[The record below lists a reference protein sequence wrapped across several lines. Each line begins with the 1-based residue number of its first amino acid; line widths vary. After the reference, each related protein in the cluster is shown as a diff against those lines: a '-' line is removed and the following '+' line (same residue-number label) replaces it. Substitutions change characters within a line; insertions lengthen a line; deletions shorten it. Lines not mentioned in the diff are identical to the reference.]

1 MLKLRPTRAQD
12 NAAQGIEAGEQPTA
26 DAAKPA
32 GSSRRVSRVLPFL
45 AGVFW
50 LVIAGYPIY
59 YMLLSSFRTPA
70 GFLSESPWVPE
81 GAQSLENYA
90 AVINGGIGL
99 YFVNSLFVTG
109 VSVVLI
115 VSVSLLAAYAITRV
129 ASRSVLWVFNIL
141 LLGLAVPYQAA
152 IIPVFVIMNEI
163 GLYDTLYGLIP
174 PQVAF
179 HIPLT
184 VLILVNFIRDI
195 PNELYDSMVL
205 DGAGHSGLLR
215 QLVLPLSRPALIT
228 VLIYNSVQVWNNFL
242 FPLILTQ
249 SNNVRTIPLALREF
263 QGEYGV
269 NVPGIMAAVMLSVLP
284 IVVLYIVA
292 RRQLLGGLI
301 AGFGK

>member
-1 MLKLRPTRAQD
+1 MLELRSGTRSQEEPVQLQKAMKKPTGGGRKLTR
-12 NAAQGIEAGEQPTA
+12 G
-26 DAAKPA
+26 
-32 GSSRRVSRVLPFL
+32 LPLL
-45 AGVFW
+45 AGVCW
-50 LVIAGYPIY
+50 LVIAAYPIY
-59 YMLLSSFRTPA
+59 YMVISSFRTPA

-81 GAQSLENYA
+81 GASSLENYA
-90 AVINGGIGL
+90 TVINGGIGL

-109 VSVVLI
+109 VSVALI
-115 VSVSLLAAYAITRV
+115 TVVSLLAAYAITRV
-129 ASRSVLWVFNIL
+129 RSRTVLWVFNAF

-152 IIPVFVIMNEI
+152 IIPIFVIINKM

-195 PNELYDSMVL
+195 PTELYDSMVL
-205 DGAGHSGLLR
+205 DGAGHFRLLQ

-228 VLIYNSVQVWNNFL
+228 VIIYNSVQVWNNFL

-249 SNNVRTIPLALREF
+249 SSNVRTIPLALREF

-269 NVPGIMAAVMLSVLP
+269 NVPGIMAAVILSVLP
-284 IVVLYIVA
+284 IVVLYVVA

>member
-1 MLKLRPTRAQD
+1 MLELRSGTRSEEEPVQLQ
-12 NAAQGIEAGEQPTA
+12 NAVK
-26 DAAKPA
+26 KPA
-32 GSSRRVSRVLPFL
+32 GGGRKVARGLPLL
-45 AGVFW
+45 AGVCW
-50 LVIAGYPIY
+50 LVIAAYPIY
-59 YMLLSSFRTPA
+59 YMVISSFRTPA

-81 GAQSLENYA
+81 GAESLENYA
-90 AVINGGIGL
+90 TVINGGIGL

-109 VSVVLI
+109 VSVALI
-115 VSVSLLAAYAITRV
+115 TVVSLLAAYAITRV
-129 ASRSVLWVFNIL
+129 RSRTVLWVFNAF

-152 IIPVFVIMNEI
+152 IIPIFVIINKI

-195 PNELYDSMVL
+195 PTELYDSMVL
-205 DGAGHSGLLR
+205 DGAGHFRLLQ

-228 VLIYNSVQVWNNFL
+228 VIIYNSVQVWNNFL

-249 SNNVRTIPLALREF
+249 SSNVRTIPLALREF

-269 NVPGIMAAVMLSVLP
+269 NVPGIMAAVILSVLP

>member
-1 MLKLRPTRAQD
+1 MLELRSGTRSQEEPVRLQKAVKKPTGGGQKVTR
-12 NAAQGIEAGEQPTA
+12 G
-26 DAAKPA
+26 
-32 GSSRRVSRVLPFL
+32 LPLL
-45 AGVFW
+45 AGLCW
-50 LVIAGYPIY
+50 LVIAAYPIY
-59 YMLLSSFRTPA
+59 YMVISSFRTPA

-81 GAQSLENYA
+81 GAASLENYA
-90 AVINGGIGL
+90 TVINGGIGL

-109 VSVVLI
+109 VSVALI
-115 VSVSLLAAYAITRV
+115 TAVSLLAAYAITRV
-129 ASRSVLWVFNIL
+129 RSRTVLWVFNAF

-152 IIPVFVIMNEI
+152 IIPIFVIINKM

-195 PNELYDSMVL
+195 PTELYDSMVL
-205 DGAGHSGLLR
+205 DGAGHYRLLQ

-228 VLIYNSVQVWNNFL
+228 VIIYNSVQVWNNFL

-249 SNNVRTIPLALREF
+249 SSNVRTIPLALREF

-269 NVPGIMAAVMLSVLP
+269 NVPGIMAAVILSVLP
-284 IVVLYIVA
+284 IVVLYVVA

>member
-1 MLKLRPTRAQD
+1 MLELRSGTRSQEEPVRLQKAVKKPTGGGQKVTR
-12 NAAQGIEAGEQPTA
+12 G
-26 DAAKPA
+26 
-32 GSSRRVSRVLPFL
+32 LPLL
-45 AGVFW
+45 AGLCW
-50 LVIAGYPIY
+50 LVIAAYPIY
-59 YMLLSSFRTPA
+59 YMVISSFRTPA

-81 GAQSLENYA
+81 GAASLENYA
-90 AVINGGIGL
+90 TVINGGIGL

-109 VSVVLI
+109 VSVALI
-115 VSVSLLAAYAITRV
+115 TAVSLLAAYAITRV
-129 ASRSVLWVFNIL
+129 RSRTVLWVFNAF

-152 IIPVFVIMNEI
+152 IIPIFVIINKM

-195 PNELYDSMVL
+195 PTELYDSMVL
-205 DGAGHSGLLR
+205 DGAGHFRLLQ

-228 VLIYNSVQVWNNFL
+228 VIIYNSVQVWNNFL

-249 SNNVRTIPLALREF
+249 SSNVRTIPLALREF

-269 NVPGIMAAVMLSVLP
+269 NVPGIMAAVILSVLP
-284 IVVLYIVA
+284 IVVLYVVA

>member
-1 MLKLRPTRAQD
+1 MKKPTGGGRKVTR
-12 NAAQGIEAGEQPTA
+12 G
-26 DAAKPA
+26 
-32 GSSRRVSRVLPFL
+32 LPLL
-45 AGVFW
+45 AGVCW
-50 LVIAGYPIY
+50 LVIAAYPIY
-59 YMLLSSFRTPA
+59 YMVISSFRTPA
-70 GFLSESPWVPE
+70 GFLSESPWLPE
-81 GAQSLENYA
+81 GAASLENYA
-90 AVINGGIGL
+90 TVINGGIGL

-109 VSVVLI
+109 VSVALI
-115 VSVSLLAAYAITRV
+115 TVVSLLAAYAITRV
-129 ASRSVLWVFNIL
+129 RSRTVLWVFNAF

-152 IIPVFVIMNEI
+152 IIPIFVIINKM

-195 PNELYDSMVL
+195 PTELYDSMVL
-205 DGAGHSGLLR
+205 DGAGHFRLLQ

-228 VLIYNSVQVWNNFL
+228 VIIYNSVQVWNNFL

-249 SNNVRTIPLALREF
+249 SSNVRTIPLALREF

-269 NVPGIMAAVMLSVLP
+269 NVPGIMAAVILSVLP
-284 IVVLYIVA
+284 IVVLYVVA

>member
-1 MLKLRPTRAQD
+1 MLELRSRTRSQEESVQLRKAVKKPTGGGRKVTR
-12 NAAQGIEAGEQPTA
+12 G
-26 DAAKPA
+26 
-32 GSSRRVSRVLPFL
+32 LPLL
-45 AGVFW
+45 AGVCW
-50 LVIAGYPIY
+50 LVIAAYPIY
-59 YMLLSSFRTPA
+59 YMVISSFRTPA
-70 GFLSESPWVPE
+70 GFLSESPWLPE
-81 GAQSLENYA
+81 GAASLENYA
-90 AVINGGIGL
+90 TVINGGIGL

-109 VSVVLI
+109 VSVALI
-115 VSVSLLAAYAITRV
+115 TVVSLLAAYAITRV
-129 ASRSVLWVFNIL
+129 RSRTVLWVFNAF

-152 IIPVFVIMNEI
+152 IIPIFVIINKM

-195 PNELYDSMVL
+195 PTELYDSMVL
-205 DGAGHSGLLR
+205 DGAGHFRLLQ

-228 VLIYNSVQVWNNFL
+228 VIIYNSVQVWNNFL

-249 SNNVRTIPLALREF
+249 SSNVRTIPLALREF

-269 NVPGIMAAVMLSVLP
+269 NVPGIMAAVILSVLP
-284 IVVLYIVA
+284 IVVLYVVA